1 MSQYFHLSK
10 MKMVLNP
17 TVTKMGNWMTIL
29 KQMKMEALVLAAQKT
44 HLEWTNT
51 LNFKELK
58 LRKFIGS

>member
-1 MSQYFHLSK
+1 
-10 MKMVLNP
+10 MVLNP